1 MASESSTTPAFVGS
15 QSRARRQGY
24 RQNMKQALLYLL
36 LGVLAVLFAAPF
48 LWAVSTSLKQTQ
60 EIYSFPPTLLPR
72 SPQWETYLRVLEEE
86 PFLVWVRNSLIIV
99 TLNTIGEVLTAS
111 FVAYSFARFRYRG
124 RDTLFV
130 LTLATM
136 MIPAQ
141 VTLLPQ
147 YILFHQLG
155 WINTLLPLWV
165 PAWFGGGAF
174 GIFLLRQFMKTLPRE
189 LDQAAFID
197 GANYVWIYANV
208 LMPLC
213 RPALATLAILSA
225 IDHWND
231 FLAPLIYLNSP
242 DKFTVAV
249 GLNFFQAVSDMKYPM
264 EYLLMAASVMAII
277 PAMLLFFC
285 TQRYFMEGIVLSGVK
300 N

>member
-1 MASESSTTPAFVGS
+1 MFYLT
-15 QSRARRQGY
+15 RL
-24 RQNMKQALLYLL
+24 LLYLAIV
-36 LGVLAVLFAAPF
+36 VLAVLFAAPF

-60 EIYSFPPTLLPR
+60 EIYSFPPTILPR
-72 SPQWETYLRVLEEE
+72 SPQWGTYLRVLEEE

-99 TLNTIGEVLTAS
+99 TLNTLGGVLTAS

-130 LTLATM
+130 ITLGTM
-136 MIPAQ
+136 MLPAQ

-147 YILFHQLG
+147 YILFHALG

-165 PAWFGGGAF
+165 PSWFGGGAF
-174 GIFLLRQFMKTLPRE
+174 SIFLLRQFIKTLPRE

-197 GANYVWIYANV
+197 GASYVRIYWSV

-225 IDHWND
+225 IEHWND

-277 PAMLLFFC
+277 PAMVLFFL

>member
-1 MASESSTTPAFVGS
+1 VAVPKVEPIRVAGRRRGPAFYLTQLV
-15 QSRARRQGY
+15 
-24 RQNMKQALLYLL
+24 LYL
-36 LGVLAVLFAAPF
+36 VIVALAVLFAAPF

-72 SPQWETYLRVLEEE
+72 SPQWGTYVRVLEAE

-99 TLNTIGEVLTAS
+99 TLNTLGGVLTAS

-130 LTLATM
+130 ITLGTM
-136 MIPAQ
+136 MLPAQ

-147 YILFHQLG
+147 YILFHALG

-165 PAWFGGGAF
+165 PSWFGGGAF
-174 GIFLLRQFMKTLPRE
+174 SIFLLRQFIKTLPRE

-197 GANYVWIYANV
+197 GASYARIYWSV

-264 EYLLMAASVMAII
+264 EYLLMAASVMAIL
-277 PAMLLFFC
+277 PAIVLFFL